1 MKTCM
6 TITYILI
13 DTPSVQVQ
21 DMWPPL
27 LKKQL
32 KELQTTTHTW
42 IFTHMYTYVYVHICT
57 PETTSNDKRHICM
70 KLSVGES
77 SHTLTE
83 QTTTAPVILWS
94 PPGYAQRVV
103 CKSTTYIGGQTC
115 DKIDQWKKVLAS
127 IPVSLKYENAADKQ
141 LVQRILK
148 TVVDFLQNV
157 EKSWIPQMLMIKS

>member
-1 MKTCM
+1 M
-6 TITYILI
+6 YIYA
-13 DTPSVQVQ
+13 
-21 DMWPPL
+21 
-27 LKKQL
+27 
-32 KELQTTTHTW
+32 LQKLRRTTND
-42 IFTHMYTYVYVHICT
+42 IYV
-57 PETTSNDKRHICM
+57 CM

-115 DKIDQWKKVLAS
+115 DTIDQWKKVLAS

-157 EKSWIPQMLMIKS
+157 EKS